1 MSGAFSAGAAVHV
14 DGEDPNMLRYV
25 EEALAK
31 RRAGDATVRDDA
43 EAGDDA
49 PARRDE
55 DFLWD
60 VPANLAAT
68 RREDDE
74 SAARHM
80 TGIVEVQLPM
90 DCKMRNIEETER
102 AKRAI
107 LEREREGDEGDAAAR
122 GARDGRATGGVAD
135 DRLRLDRK
143 MFASSFGKGG
153 GPRGDASSRARWRE
167 RDDERRETT
176 NGGAGGGGGGRGA
189 AAEVASDDL
198 VFKRWMNNEKK
209 RVRR

>member
-43 EAGDDA
+43 E
-49 PARRDE
+49 PATRPGARDG
-55 DFLWD
+55 FLWD

-107 LEREREGDEGDAAAR
+107 LERERGDEETPPR
-122 GARDGRATGGVAD
+122 GAPATGGRPEASRTTAFDSTGRCSRRRSGRVAV
-135 DRLRLDRK
+135 RGETRRH
-143 MFASSFGKGG
+143 ARGG
-153 GPRGDASSRARWRE
+153 GRE
-167 RDDERRETT
+167 MTNGETT

-189 AAEVASDDL
+189 AA
-198 VFKRWMNNEKK
+198 RW
-209 RVRR
+209 RPTTSCSSGG